1 MLLKL
6 AVRNMRQSLR
16 DYAIYFITLLIAVTV
31 FYAFNSVGDQ
41 QVMHDI
47 AASNNAN
54 VIEFTGYMMNIFSVI
69 VALVLGFLVIY
80 ANQLLITRR
89 KREFGIYLVL
99 GMRPGQVSRILLYE
113 TVFIGLGSLVLGL
126 GLGILIS
133 QLLSFATA
141 ALFGV
146 AMPQYQFSFS
156 PGACIATLA
165 CFIAIFIVV
174 AIFNVITVRR
184 CKLIDLIGA
193 KAKRQKIV
201 IRNPWVCLVLFAIS
215 LVLIGL
221 AYWQL
226 DINGMTLMFDTEF
239 QRATVLM
246 LVGSLLFFFSLS
258 GFVIAVLT
266 RLRGVYL
273 KRLRPFTTRQVAS
286 KFNTSFVSIWVVC
299 VLLFFAITT
308 FATGLGLIDA
318 FTGDIDEANPYDA
331 SVIAYDEEVV
341 YENGKGTKRPVDVD
355 ISQTNAYLQQHVA
368 NWDTLVAASAQL
380 DFYGLPDMTY
390 GKLMDAVNTYL
401 ADSMSNTSTLNQSVQ
416 VVGLTQFNDML
427 ALSDK
432 QPVTLSSGEYLVTN
446 SMSASEKIADAV
458 VAQHMPLPTPAG
470 DLAPASHV
478 EKVQLNDFD
487 MLSNALTMVVP
498 DDVITTLA
506 QMETPDSVYVNI
518 MYESRSNAE
527 EAFVDAVDA
536 VDAPGVSTVIT
547 RANGGPGKRLAR
559 HDHLPR
565 DLHRSRATRRNRRR
579 ARDPAALA
587 HHRLAR
593 PLSLALETRV
603 RHVHAH
609 PLALRTGRDLLR
621 RTAGPGRLPLR
632 MCHRRSLRIAFRGAR
647 TGPVPL
653 HRYGGMSRRRHI
665 RRLHAHHLP
674 DQQGERQAGSLVAK
688 NETTSLSNCL
698 IFNKQG

>member
-6 AVRNMRQSLR
+6 AVRNMRRSLR
-16 DYAIYFITLLIAVTV
+16 DYAIYFVTLLIAVTV

-113 TVFIGLGSLVLGL
+113 TVSIGLGSLVLGL

-518 MYESRSNAE
+518 MYESHSNAE
-527 EAFVDAVDA
+527 EAFVDA

-547 RANGGPGKRLAR
+547 RAQMVGQASGLRVMITYLAIYIG
-559 HDHLPR
+559 LV
-565 DLHRSRATRRNRRR
+565 LLVAT
-579 ARDPAALA
+579 AAVLA
-587 HHRLAR
+587 IQL
-593 PLSLALETRV
+593 LSLTIDSLDRYRLLSKLGCDTSMLTRSLFEQV
-603 RHVHAH
+603 VIYFVA
-609 PLALRTGRDLLR
+609 PLALAVCHSACAIAVLSESLFAALGRDLFPSIVMAACLVV
-621 RTAGPGRLPLR
+621 A
-632 MCHRRSLRIAFRGAR
+632 I
-647 TGPVPL
+647 
-653 HRYGGMSRRRHI
+653 YGGYMLITYLTSR
-665 RRLHAHHLP
+665 ASVK
-674 DQQGERQAGSLVAK
+674 QAVS
-688 NETTSLSNCL
+688 
-698 IFNKQG
+698 

>member
-6 AVRNMRQSLR
+6 AVRNMRRSLR
-16 DYAIYFITLLIAVTV
+16 DYAIYFVTLLIAVTV

-318 FTGDIDEANPYDA
+318 FTGDIEEANPYDA

-506 QMETPDSVYVNI
+506 QMETPDSAYVNI

-536 VDAPGVSTVIT
+536 PGVSTVIT
-547 RANGGPGKRLAR
+547 RAQMVGQASGLRVMITYLAIYIG
-559 HDHLPR
+559 LV
-565 DLHRSRATRRNRRR
+565 LLVAT
-579 ARDPAALA
+579 AAVLA
-587 HHRLAR
+587 IQL
-593 PLSLALETRV
+593 LSLTIDSLDRYRLLSKLGCDTSMLTRSLFEQV
-603 RHVHAH
+603 VIYFVA
-609 PLALRTGRDLLR
+609 PLALAVCHSACAIAVLSESLFAALGRDLFPSIVMAACLVV
-621 RTAGPGRLPLR
+621 A
-632 MCHRRSLRIAFRGAR
+632 I
-647 TGPVPL
+647 
-653 HRYGGMSRRRHI
+653 YGGYMLITYLTSRTSVK
-665 RRLHAHHLP
+665 
-674 DQQGERQAGSLVAK
+674 QAVS
-688 NETTSLSNCL
+688 
-698 IFNKQG
+698 

>member
-6 AVRNMRQSLR
+6 AVRNMRRSLR

-506 QMETPDSVYVNI
+506 QMETPDSAYVNI

-536 VDAPGVSTVIT
+536 PGVSTVIT
-547 RANGGPGKRLAR
+547 RAQMVGQASGLRVMITYLAIYIG
-559 HDHLPR
+559 LV
-565 DLHRSRATRRNRRR
+565 LLVAT
-579 ARDPAALA
+579 AAVLA
-587 HHRLAR
+587 IQL
-593 PLSLALETRV
+593 LSLTIDSLDRYRLLSKLGCDTSMLTRSLFEQV
-603 RHVHAH
+603 VIYFVA
-609 PLALRTGRDLLR
+609 PLALAVCHSACAIAVLSESLFAALGRDLFPSIVMAACLVV
-621 RTAGPGRLPLR
+621 A
-632 MCHRRSLRIAFRGAR
+632 I
-647 TGPVPL
+647 
-653 HRYGGMSRRRHI
+653 YGGYMLITYLTSRTSVK
-665 RRLHAHHLP
+665 
-674 DQQGERQAGSLVAK
+674 QAVS
-688 NETTSLSNCL
+688 
-698 IFNKQG
+698 

>member
-6 AVRNMRQSLR
+6 AVRNMRRSLR
-16 DYAIYFITLLIAVTV
+16 DYAIYFVTLLIAVTV

-518 MYESRSNAE
+518 MYESHSNAE
-527 EAFVDAVDA
+527 EAFVDA

-547 RANGGPGKRLAR
+547 RAQMVGQASGLRVMITYLAIYIG
-559 HDHLPR
+559 LV
-565 DLHRSRATRRNRRR
+565 LLVAT
-579 ARDPAALA
+579 AAVLA
-587 HHRLAR
+587 IQL
-593 PLSLALETRV
+593 LSLTIDSLDRYRLLSKLGCDTSMLTRSLFEQV
-603 RHVHAH
+603 VIYFVA
-609 PLALRTGRDLLR
+609 PLALAVCHSACAIAVLSESLFAALGRDLFPSIVMAACLVV
-621 RTAGPGRLPLR
+621 A
-632 MCHRRSLRIAFRGAR
+632 I
-647 TGPVPL
+647 
-653 HRYGGMSRRRHI
+653 YGGYMLITYLTSR
-665 RRLHAHHLP
+665 ASVK
-674 DQQGERQAGSLVAK
+674 QAVS
-688 NETTSLSNCL
+688 
-698 IFNKQG
+698 

>member
-1 MLLKL
+1 MYK
-6 AVRNMRQSLR
+6 RQ
-16 DYAIYFITLLIAVTV
+16 
-31 FYAFNSVGDQ
+31 G
-41 QVMHDI
+41 
-47 AASNNAN
+47 
-54 VIEFTGYMMNIFSVI
+54 
-69 VALVLGFLVIY
+69 VALGD
-80 ANQLLITRR
+80 
-89 KREFGIYLVL
+89 G
-99 GMRPGQVSRILLYE
+99 
-113 TVFIGLGSLVLGL
+113 
-126 GLGILIS
+126 
-133 QLLSFATA
+133 A
-141 ALFGV
+141 AKEGV
-146 AMPQYQFSFS
+146 AFGEIEQQLELLR
-156 PGACIATLA
+156 GEIA
-165 CFIAIFIVV
+165 
-174 AIFNVITVRR
+174 
-184 CKLIDLIGA
+184 
-193 KAKRQKIV
+193 
-201 IRNPWVCLVLFAIS
+201 P
-215 LVLIGL
+215 
-221 AYWQL
+221 
-226 DINGMTLMFDTEF
+226 
-239 QRATVLM
+239 
-246 LVGSLLFFFSLS
+246 S

-341 YENGKGTKRPVDVD
+341 YENGRGTKRPVDVD

-518 MYESRSNAE
+518 MYESRSNVE

-547 RANGGPGKRLAR
+547 RAQMVGQASGLRVMITYLAIYIG
-559 HDHLPR
+559 LV
-565 DLHRSRATRRNRRR
+565 LLVAT
-579 ARDPAALA
+579 AAVLA
-587 HHRLAR
+587 IQL
-593 PLSLALETRV
+593 LSLTIDSLDRYRLLSKLGCDTSMLTRSLFEQV
-603 RHVHAH
+603 VIYFVA
-609 PLALRTGRDLLR
+609 PLALAVCHSACAIAVLSESLSAPLGRDLFPSIVMAACLVV
-621 RTAGPGRLPLR
+621 A
-632 MCHRRSLRIAFRGAR
+632 I
-647 TGPVPL
+647 
-653 HRYGGMSRRRHI
+653 YGGYMLITYLTSR
-665 RRLHAHHLP
+665 ASVK
-674 DQQGERQAGSLVAK
+674 QAVS
-688 NETTSLSNCL
+688 
-698 IFNKQG
+698 

>member
-6 AVRNMRQSLR
+6 ATRNIRRSLR
-16 DYAIYFITLLIAVTV
+16 DYAIYFVTLLIAVTV
-31 FYAFNSVGDQ
+31 FYAFNSIGDQ

-47 AASNNAN
+47 AASNHAN
-54 VIEFTGYMMNIFSVI
+54 IIEFTGYMMNIFSIV

-99 GMRPGQVSRILLYE
+99 GMKPGQVSRILLYE
-113 TVFIGLGSLVLGL
+113 TVFIGLGSLILGL
-126 GLGILIS
+126 GLGVLIS

-141 ALFGV
+141 ALFGI

-156 PGACIATLA
+156 PGACIATLI

-201 IRNPWVCLVLFAIS
+201 IRNPWVCLVLFVIS

-226 DINGMTLMFDTEF
+226 DINGMTLMFDAEF

-258 GFVIAVLT
+258 GFSIAVLT
-266 RLRGVYL
+266 RLRGVYF

-308 FATGLGLIDA
+308 FATGLALVDA

-331 SVIAYDEEVV
+331 SIIAYGEETV
-341 YENGKGTKRPVDVD
+341 YENGKGAKKPVDAD
-355 ISQTNAYLQQHVA
+355 ISQTSAYLRQHIA
-368 NWDTLVAASAQL
+368 NWDTLVAASSQL

-390 GKLMDAVNTYL
+390 GELMDTVDTHL
-401 ADSMSNTSTLNQSVQ
+401 ADAMSSTSMLNQGVQ
-416 VVGLTQFNDML
+416 VVSLTQFNDLL

-446 SMSASEKIADAV
+446 NMSASQDIANAV

-470 DLAPASHV
+470 DLMPANRV
-478 EKVQLNDFD
+478 DKTQLNDFD
-487 MLSNALTMVVP
+487 ILSNALMMVVP
-498 DDVITTLA
+498 DDVVATLA
-506 QMETPDSVYVNI
+506 QTETPDTVYVNV
-518 MYESRSNAE
+518 MYAPRSNAE
-527 EAFVDAVDA
+527 DVFIDILDD

-547 RANGGPGKRLAR
+547 REQMVGQASGLKVMVTYLAIYIG
-559 HDHLPR
+559 LV
-565 DLHRSRATRRNRRR
+565 LLVAT
-579 ARDPAALA
+579 AAVLA
-587 HHRLAR
+587 IQL
-593 PLSLALETRV
+593 LSLTIDSLGRYRLLSKLGCDTSMLTRSLFEQV
-603 RHVHAH
+603 VVYFVA
-609 PLALRTGRDLLR
+609 PLALAVCHSACAIAVLSGSLFTALGRDLFPSIVMAACLVIAIYGSYMLITYLTS
-621 RTAGPGRLPLR
+621 RT
-632 MCHRRSLRIAFRGAR
+632 S
-647 TGPVPL
+647 VK
-653 HRYGGMSRRRHI
+653 
-665 RRLHAHHLP
+665 
-674 DQQGERQAGSLVAK
+674 QAIS
-688 NETTSLSNCL
+688 
-698 IFNKQG
+698 

>member
-6 AVRNMRQSLR
+6 AVRNMRRSLR
-16 DYAIYFITLLIAVTV
+16 DYAIYFVTLLIAVTV

-266 RLRGVYL
+266 RLRGVCL

-506 QMETPDSVYVNI
+506 QMETPDSAYVNI

-536 VDAPGVSTVIT
+536 PGVSTVIT
-547 RANGGPGKRLAR
+547 RAQMVGQASGLRVMITYLAIYIG
-559 HDHLPR
+559 LV
-565 DLHRSRATRRNRRR
+565 LLVAT
-579 ARDPAALA
+579 AAVLA
-587 HHRLAR
+587 IQL
-593 PLSLALETRV
+593 LSLTIDSLDRYRLLSKLGCDTSMLTRSLFEQV
-603 RHVHAH
+603 VIYFVA
-609 PLALRTGRDLLR
+609 PLALAVCHSACAIAVLSESLFAALGRDLFPSIVMAACLVV
-621 RTAGPGRLPLR
+621 A
-632 MCHRRSLRIAFRGAR
+632 I
-647 TGPVPL
+647 
-653 HRYGGMSRRRHI
+653 YGGYMLITYLTSRTSVK
-665 RRLHAHHLP
+665 
-674 DQQGERQAGSLVAK
+674 QAVS
-688 NETTSLSNCL
+688 
-698 IFNKQG
+698 

>member
-6 AVRNMRQSLR
+6 AVRNMRRSLR
-16 DYAIYFITLLIAVTV
+16 DYAIYFVTLLIAVTV

-498 DDVITTLA
+498 DDVITALA
-506 QMETPDSVYVNI
+506 QMETPDSAYVNI

-536 VDAPGVSTVIT
+536 PGVSTVIT
-547 RANGGPGKRLAR
+547 RAQMVGQASGLRVMITYLAIYIG
-559 HDHLPR
+559 LV
-565 DLHRSRATRRNRRR
+565 LLVAT
-579 ARDPAALA
+579 AAVLA
-587 HHRLAR
+587 IQL
-593 PLSLALETRV
+593 LSLTIDSLDRYRLLSKLGCDTSMLTRSLFEQV
-603 RHVHAH
+603 VIYFVA
-609 PLALRTGRDLLR
+609 PLALAVCHSACAIAVLSESLFAALGRDLFPSIVMAACLVV
-621 RTAGPGRLPLR
+621 A
-632 MCHRRSLRIAFRGAR
+632 I
-647 TGPVPL
+647 
-653 HRYGGMSRRRHI
+653 YGGYMLITYLTSRTSVK
-665 RRLHAHHLP
+665 
-674 DQQGERQAGSLVAK
+674 QAVS
-688 NETTSLSNCL
+688 
-698 IFNKQG
+698 

>member
-6 AVRNMRQSLR
+6 ATRNIRRSLR
-16 DYAIYFITLLIAVTV
+16 DYAIYFVTLLIAVTV
-31 FYAFNSVGDQ
+31 FYAFNSIGDQ

-47 AASNNAN
+47 AASNHAN
-54 VIEFTGYMMNIFSVI
+54 IIEFTGYMMNIFSIV

-99 GMRPGQVSRILLYE
+99 GMKPGQVSRILLYE
-113 TVFIGLGSLVLGL
+113 TVFIGLGSLILGL
-126 GLGILIS
+126 GLGVLIS

-141 ALFGV
+141 ALFGI

-156 PGACIATLA
+156 PGACIATLI

-201 IRNPWVCLVLFAIS
+201 IRNPWVCLVLFVIS

-226 DINGMTLMFDTEF
+226 DINGMTLMFDAEF

-258 GFVIAVLT
+258 GFAIAVLT
-266 RLRGVYL
+266 RLRGVYF

-308 FATGLGLIDA
+308 FATGLALVDA

-331 SVIAYDEEVV
+331 SIIVYDKEVV
-341 YENGKGTKRPVDVD
+341 YENGKGTTKPVSAD
-355 ISQTNAYLQQHVA
+355 ISQTGAYLQQHVA

-380 DFYGLPDMTY
+380 DFYGLPNMTY
-390 GKLMDAVNTYL
+390 GKLMDTVDAHLSN
-401 ADSMSNTSTLNQSVQ
+401 AMSSGNVAETDVQ
-416 VVGLTQFNDML
+416 VVGLTQFNDVL
-427 ALSDK
+427 ALDDK
-432 QPVTLSSGEYLVTN
+432 NSVTLANDEYLITN
-446 SMSASEKIADAV
+446 NMPASENIANAIV
-458 VAQHMPLPTPAG
+458 SKSMPLPTPAG
-470 DLAPASHV
+470 ELRPVNHV

-487 MLSNALTMVVP
+487 MLSNAVTMVVP
-498 DDVITTLA
+498 DEIIDTLA
-506 QMETPDSVYVNI
+506 KTETPASVIVNV
-518 MYESRSNAE
+518 MY
-527 EAFVDAVDA
+527 
-536 VDAPGVSTVIT
+536 APGVEAESLPFEEIVENEDVPGMTNVLT
-547 RANGGPGKRLAR
+547 RAQMVGQASGLKVMVTYLAIYIG
-559 HDHLPR
+559 LV
-565 DLHRSRATRRNRRR
+565 LLVAT
-579 ARDPAALA
+579 AAVLA
-587 HHRLAR
+587 IQL
-593 PLSLALETRV
+593 LSLTIDSLGRYRLLSKLGCDTSMLTRSLFEQV
-603 RHVHAH
+603 VIYFIA
-609 PLALRTGRDLLR
+609 PLALAVCHSACAITVLSESLFAALGRDLFPSIVMAACLIV
-621 RTAGPGRLPLR
+621 A
-632 MCHRRSLRIAFRGAR
+632 I
-647 TGPVPL
+647 
-653 HRYGGMSRRRHI
+653 YGGYMLITYLTSRTSVK
-665 RRLHAHHLP
+665 
-674 DQQGERQAGSLVAK
+674 QAVS
-688 NETTSLSNCL
+688 
-698 IFNKQG
+698 

>member
-6 AVRNMRQSLR
+6 AVRNMRRSLR
-16 DYAIYFITLLIAVTV
+16 DYTIYFVTLLIAVTV

-506 QMETPDSVYVNI
+506 QMETPDSAYVNI

-536 VDAPGVSTVIT
+536 PGVSTVIT
-547 RANGGPGKRLAR
+547 RAQMVGQASGLRVMITYLAIYIG
-559 HDHLPR
+559 LV
-565 DLHRSRATRRNRRR
+565 LLVAT
-579 ARDPAALA
+579 AAVLA
-587 HHRLAR
+587 IQL
-593 PLSLALETRV
+593 LSLTIDSLDRYRLLSKLGCDTSMLTRSLFEQV
-603 RHVHAH
+603 VIYFVA
-609 PLALRTGRDLLR
+609 PLALAVCHSACAIAVLSESLFAALGRDLFPSIVMAACLVV
-621 RTAGPGRLPLR
+621 A
-632 MCHRRSLRIAFRGAR
+632 I
-647 TGPVPL
+647 
-653 HRYGGMSRRRHI
+653 YGGYMLITYLTSRTSVK
-665 RRLHAHHLP
+665 
-674 DQQGERQAGSLVAK
+674 QAVS
-688 NETTSLSNCL
+688 
-698 IFNKQG
+698 

>member
-6 AVRNMRQSLR
+6 AVRNMRRSLR
-16 DYAIYFITLLIAVTV
+16 DYAIYFVTLLIAVTV

-47 AASNNAN
+47 AAFNNAN

-215 LVLIGL
+215 LALIGL

-518 MYESRSNAE
+518 MYESHSNAE
-527 EAFVDAVDA
+527 EAFVDA

-547 RANGGPGKRLAR
+547 RAQMVGQASGLRVMITYLAIYIG
-559 HDHLPR
+559 LV
-565 DLHRSRATRRNRRR
+565 LLVAT
-579 ARDPAALA
+579 AAVLA
-587 HHRLAR
+587 IQL
-593 PLSLALETRV
+593 LSLTIDSLDRYRLLSKLGCDTSMLTRSLFEQV
-603 RHVHAH
+603 VIYFVA
-609 PLALRTGRDLLR
+609 PLALAVCHSACAIAVLSESLFAALGRDLFPSIVMAACLVV
-621 RTAGPGRLPLR
+621 A
-632 MCHRRSLRIAFRGAR
+632 I
-647 TGPVPL
+647 
-653 HRYGGMSRRRHI
+653 YGGYMLITYLTSR
-665 RRLHAHHLP
+665 ASVK
-674 DQQGERQAGSLVAK
+674 QAVS
-688 NETTSLSNCL
+688 
-698 IFNKQG
+698 

>member
-6 AVRNMRQSLR
+6 AVRNMRRSLR
-16 DYAIYFITLLIAVTV
+16 DYAIYFVTLLIAVTV

-201 IRNPWVCLVLFAIS
+201 IRNPWVCLALFAIS

-273 KRLRPFTTRQVAS
+273 KRLRPFTTRQLAS

-341 YENGKGTKRPVDVD
+341 YENGKGIKRPVDVD

-506 QMETPDSVYVNI
+506 QMETPDSAYVNI

-536 VDAPGVSTVIT
+536 PGVSTVIT
-547 RANGGPGKRLAR
+547 RAQMVGQASGLRVMITYLAIYIG
-559 HDHLPR
+559 LV
-565 DLHRSRATRRNRRR
+565 LLVAT
-579 ARDPAALA
+579 AAVLA
-587 HHRLAR
+587 IQL
-593 PLSLALETRV
+593 LSLTIDSLDRYRLLSKLGCDTSMLTRSLFEQV
-603 RHVHAH
+603 VIYFVA
-609 PLALRTGRDLLR
+609 PLALAVCHSACAIAVLSESLFAALGRDLFPSIVMAACLVV
-621 RTAGPGRLPLR
+621 A
-632 MCHRRSLRIAFRGAR
+632 I
-647 TGPVPL
+647 
-653 HRYGGMSRRRHI
+653 YGGYMLITYLTSR
-665 RRLHAHHLP
+665 ASVK
-674 DQQGERQAGSLVAK
+674 QAVS
-688 NETTSLSNCL
+688 
-698 IFNKQG
+698 

>member
-6 AVRNMRQSLR
+6 AVRNMRRSLR
-16 DYAIYFITLLIAVTV
+16 DYAIYFVTLLIAVTV

-47 AASNNAN
+47 AASDNTN
-54 VIEFTGYMMNIFSVI
+54 VVEFTGYMMNTFSVV
-69 VALVLGFLVIY
+69 VAFVLGFLVIY
-80 ANQLLITRR
+80 ANQLLISRR

-99 GMRPGQVSRILLYE
+99 GMKPGQVSRILLYE
-113 TVFIGLGSLVLGL
+113 TIFIGLGSLVLGL
-126 GLGILIS
+126 ALGVLIS

-141 ALFGV
+141 ALFGI

-156 PGACIATLA
+156 PIACIATLA
-165 CFIAIFIVV
+165 CFAAIYIVV

-193 KAKRQKIV
+193 KTKRQKIIV
-201 IRNPWVCLVLFAIS
+201 RNPWVCLVLFVVSI
-215 LVLIGL
+215 VLIGL

-226 DINGMTLMFDTEF
+226 DLNGMTLLFDAEF

-258 GFVIAVLT
+258 GFAIAVLT
-266 RLRGVYL
+266 RLRGVYF

-331 SVIAYDEEVV
+331 SIIAYGEETV
-341 YENGKGTKRPVDVD
+341 YENGKGTKKPVDAD
-355 ISQTNAYLQQHVA
+355 ISQTSAYLQQHVA
-368 NWDTLVAASAQL
+368 NWDTLVAASSQL

-390 GKLMDAVNTYL
+390 GELMDAVNTHL
-401 ADSMSNTSTLNQSVQ
+401 SDAMSSTSMLNQGVQ

-427 ALSDK
+427 ALNDK

-446 SMSASEKIADAV
+446 SMSASQNIADAV

-470 DLAPASHV
+470 DLTPVNRVDKS
-478 EKVQLNDFD
+478 QLSDFD

-498 DDVITTLA
+498 DDVVAALA
-506 QMETPDSVYVNI
+506 QTETPDATYVNV
-518 MYESRSNAE
+518 MYATRSNVE
-527 EAFVDAVDA
+527 DTFISAVEA
-536 VDAPGVSTVIT
+536 VDAPGVSITIT
-547 RANGGPGKRLAR
+547 REQMVGQASGLRVMITYLAVYIG
-559 HDHLPR
+559 LV
-565 DLHRSRATRRNRRR
+565 LLITT
-579 ARDPAALA
+579 AAVLA
-587 HHRLAR
+587 IQL
-593 PLSLALETRV
+593 LSLTIDSLGRYRLLSKLGCDTRMLTRSLFEQV
-603 RHVHAH
+603 VIYFVA
-609 PLALRTGRDLLR
+609 PLALAVCHSACAIAVLSESLFAALGRDLFPSIVMAACLVV
-621 RTAGPGRLPLR
+621 A
-632 MCHRRSLRIAFRGAR
+632 I
-647 TGPVPL
+647 
-653 HRYGGMSRRRHI
+653 YGGYMLITYLTSRTSVK
-665 RRLHAHHLP
+665 
-674 DQQGERQAGSLVAK
+674 QAIS
-688 NETTSLSNCL
+688 
-698 IFNKQG
+698 